1 MIIDKDKTVFIGD
14 GDEFYSSNI
23 ASGKQGFEKKHSSAK
38 VGKALDVVDY
48 GDNVVVISEKESG
61 SYKKSNSA
69 RNYATDKFS
78 GIDY

>member
-14 GDEFYSSNI
+14 GDEFYSSDI
-23 ASGKQGFEKKHSSAK
+23 ESGKQMFEKKHSSAK

-48 GDNVVVISEKESG
+48 GEKESA

-69 RNYATDKFS
+69 RNYAADKFS